1 MGLSLSI
8 LLSAWNEILR
18 HNYLTFPDTMGRT
31 IVRSVSIDRKNGEL
45 CLRTLSFKEKDAKS
59 VRKSDCSEESLKHEK
74 QKLKTSVPI
83 TSLVVDQVPRISIP
97 EPFVFFSPRPVTELD
112 AAATKLQTV
121 YKSYRTRRN
130 LADCAVVVEEL
141 WWKALDSVAL
151 KQSSISFFDVNKH
164 EAAVSRWS
172 RARTR
177 AAKVGKGLLRDEKA
191 QKLALQ
197 HWLEAIDPRH
207 RYGHNLHFYYDVWSN
222 SKSTQPFF
230 YWLDVGDGKELNLE
244 SCKRADLQRQC
255 IKYLGPKER
264 EAYEVVVEDGKL
276 VYKQSGMLLN
286 TTEGSKWIFVLS
298 TSRVLYVGKKK
309 KGVFQHSSFLSGGAT
324 TAAGRLV
331 VQDGILEAIWP
342 YSGHYLPTEDNF
354 KEFINFLEEHHVD
367 LANVKKCAIDNDKAK
382 DDGPVSDVTGHEENF
397 TGTSKDQR
405 EVGVYDLSKRLSC
418 KWTSGVGPRIGCVR
432 DYPMDLQS
440 QALETVNLSPRVN
453 LSQPNK
459 CYPIPSPRPT
469 PKIRVSPRLAYMGIP
484 SPRVSVTA

>member
-18 HNYLTFPDTMGRT
+18 HSYLIFPDTMGRA
-31 IVRSVSIDRKNGEL
+31 IMRSVSIERKNREL
-45 CLRTLSFKEKDAKS
+45 SLMTLSFKEKNDKN

-83 TSLVVDQVPRISIP
+83 TSLVVDQAPRISIP

-141 WWKALDSVAL
+141 WWKALDSAAL

-177 AAKVGKGLLRDEKA
+177 AAKVGKGLLKDEKA

-207 RYGHNLHFYYDVWSN
+207 RYGHNLHFYYDVWFN
-222 SKSTQPFF
+222 SKTSQPFF

-244 SCKRADLQRQC
+244 SYKRADLQRRC
-255 IKYLGPKER
+255 FKYLFGPKER
-264 EAYEVVVEDGKL
+264 EANEVVVDDGNL
-276 VYKQSGMLLN
+276 VYKQSGMLLK
-286 TTEGSKWIFVLS
+286 TIEGSKWIVL
-298 TSRVLYVGKKK
+298 L
-309 KGVFQHSSFLSGGAT
+309 FLQGSKYNTKAT
-324 TAAGRLV
+324 
-331 VQDGILEAIWP
+331 LE
-342 YSGHYLPTEDNF
+342 SLD
-354 KEFINFLEEHHVD
+354 
-367 LANVKKCAIDNDKAK
+367 
-382 DDGPVSDVTGHEENF
+382 
-397 TGTSKDQR
+397 SK
-405 EVGVYDLSKRLSC
+405 LL
-418 KWTSGVGPRIGCVR
+418 
-432 DYPMDLQS
+432 
-440 QALETVNLSPRVN
+440 
-453 LSQPNK
+453 
-459 CYPIPSPRPT
+459 
-469 PKIRVSPRLAYMGIP
+469 
-484 SPRVSVTA
+484 